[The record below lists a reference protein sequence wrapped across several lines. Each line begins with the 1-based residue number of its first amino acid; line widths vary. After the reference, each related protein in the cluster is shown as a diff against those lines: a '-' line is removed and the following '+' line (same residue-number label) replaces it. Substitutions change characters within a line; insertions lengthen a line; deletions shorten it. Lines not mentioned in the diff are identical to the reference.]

1 MTPRGQAMTIAID
14 APVIDDLKRRLAA
27 YRRPPGVAGSGWRM
41 GIDLDWFDDLLA
53 YWRDGFDW
61 AAAAAALNRR
71 THLRVPVADATGE
84 KIGIH
89 VAIEAGSND
98 ANLPILLTPGWPSS
112 FLEFEAVIDRLAH
125 PERFGG
131 DAGEGRTVIVA
142 DLPGFGLSDRPAR
155 PMHPRDM
162 AGLWRSLM
170 VDGLGIDR
178 FLVHGGDWGAV
189 VGSWLALDHP
199 QHVAALHMSMLG
211 LRPHIDREVPFS
223 DAEKD
228 WLGRTK
234 RRLDQDSGYREA
246 QSTKP
251 NTLAVGLSDSPAA
264 LAAWMIEKYHG
275 WSGDAADAAPSIDR
289 DRLLTSATL
298 HWATGGL
305 PAANWIYWADRNHG
319 NIALG
324 AGQRIMVPTGL
335 GLFDGGFFPPP
346 PTEWAER
353 AYHVVRRTDHPR
365 GGHFPA
371 WVEPEAFAEGLAA
384 FLRSLG

>member
-1 MTPRGQAMTIAID
+1 MIEPGQHMTIGID
-14 APVIDDLKRRLAA
+14 VPVIDDLNRRLAA
-27 YRRPPGVAGSGWRM
+27 YRRPPGVAGSGWQM
-41 GIDLDWFDDLLA
+41 GIDLDWFDDLLD

-61 AAAAAALNRR
+61 SAVAAGLNRR
-71 THLRVPVADATGE
+71 THLRLPVTDASGE
-84 KIGIH
+84 NLGIH
-89 VAIEAGSND
+89 VVVEPGSGESKV
-98 ANLPILLTPGWPSS
+98 PILLIPGWPSS
-112 FLEFEAVIDRLAH
+112 FLEFEGAVDRLAH
-125 PERFGG
+125 PERYAG
-131 DAGEGRTVIVA
+131 DADEGRTVIVV

-155 PMHPRDM
+155 PMHHREM
-162 AGLWRSLM
+162 AGLCRSLM
-170 VDGLGIDR
+170 VDSLGFDR
-178 FLVHGGDWGAV
+178 FIVHGGDWGAV
-189 VGSWLALDHP
+189 VGSWLALDHSR
-199 QHVAALHMSMLG
+199 HVAGLHMSMLG
-211 LRPHIDREVPFS
+211 LRPYLDRDVPLT

-234 RRLDQDSGYREA
+234 RRLEQDSGYRETQA
-246 QSTKP
+246 TKP

-275 WSGDAADAAPSIDR
+275 WSGCATDAPPSIDR

-319 NIALG
+319 DIGLAP
-324 AGQRIMVPTGL
+324 GQKIMVPTGL
-335 GLFDGGFFPPP
+335 GLFDAGFFPPP

-353 AYHVVRRTDHPR
+353 AYHVVHRLDHAS

-371 WVEPEAFAEGLAA
+371 WTAPEAFAEGLSL